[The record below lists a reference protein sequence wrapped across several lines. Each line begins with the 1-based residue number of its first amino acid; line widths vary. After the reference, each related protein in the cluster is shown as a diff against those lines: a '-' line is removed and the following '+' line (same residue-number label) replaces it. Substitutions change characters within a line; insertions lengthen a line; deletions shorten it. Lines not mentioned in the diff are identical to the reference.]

1 MLQCGLVPDVTKL
14 VCLTDLKGG
23 SADQTLS
30 VVARKSVGG
39 GTDLTDS
46 NFTSLRI
53 SSSSRAGLAESRVEV
68 VITL

>member
-1 MLQCGLVPDVTKL
+1 MFPAPDPELGRPTWVLQCGLVPDVTKL

-46 NFTSLRI
+46 NFTS
-53 SSSSRAGLAESRVEV
+53 
-68 VITL
+68 